1 MCIGNAER
9 VKTSEFYPTGR
20 KMKCSDCLYGNRNNC
35 PSSLSKRCGE
45 YLGWLRNWK
54 YEISYAIRKQKRC
67 HDMTLLFEII
77 DNEKYYDRDKDENE
91 DDARW
96 YIYCHECGYIPYK
109 RSAFDECM
117 NKDHF
122 VQCDYVFS
130 EVEII
135 KMKEDKKYSDWM
147 IDYNDEW

>member
-1 MCIGNAER
+1 MTIGNVER
-9 VKTSEFYPTGR
+9 VKPSEFYPTGR

-54 YEISYAIRKQKRC
+54 HEMSYGIRKQKKW

-77 DNEKYYDRDKDENE
+77 DNKEYYDKDKDENN

-96 YIYCHECGYIPYK
+96 YIHCRKCGYIPYK

-130 EVEII
+130 EIEIQN
-135 KMKEDKKYSDWM
+135 MKENKKYSDLM

>member
-1 MCIGNAER
+1 MCIGNVER

-54 YEISYAIRKQKRC
+54 YEMSYAIRKQKRC

-77 DNEKYYDRDKDENE
+77 DNEDYYDYNKDEN
-91 DDARW
+91 DDEARW
-96 YIYCHECGYIPYK
+96 YMHCNECGYIPYK
-109 RSAFDECM
+109 RAAYDKCM
-117 NKDHF
+117 ENEHF
-122 VQCDYVFS
+122 VQCNYIFTI
-130 EVEII
+130 VEIQL
-135 KMKEDKKYSDWM
+135 MKEDKKYSDWM
-147 IDYNDEW
+147 KDEYDE